1 MVRIPKFLILESTDC
16 CNLRC
21 KGCGSTQSDFPKGFM
36 DPEFYRSM
44 VDSAA
49 RDGLQDKTIIMCWA
63 NGEPLLHPD
72 LLDMLKYTTLKGFKT
87 YVTTNGMIWNKPLF
101 DWMMNEPRYYQHI
114 FSLDGLW
121 NRGNIEKAR
130 PGSDEKRIRG
140 NIEGFLELK
149 KLHKSKLDVL
159 VKIVERG
166 QDFAEIEAYI
176 DYWLRQEGLDCVVVG
191 KMLSTFDTE
200 GMRLFPCQYPDE
212 IFMLVR
218 WDRTPTLCM
227 YNPHMMNE
235 QVRPMRKIE
244 KNESILEYF
253 NTGVYAQF
261 HEDQERGIFR
271 PPCNTCGIAYT
282 GTGWRGQMKFRDPK
296 LLQQTIYTGVDYYNS
311 TFSLVD
317 KPRPASWY
325 GPVKFEE
332 AGDSRSWLK

>member
-1 MVRIPKFLILESTDC
+1 MTRIPKFLILESTNC
-16 CNLRC
+16 CNLKC
-21 KGCGSTQSDFPKGFM
+21 KGCGATQADFVKGFM

-72 LLDMLKYTTLKGFKT
+72 LLDMLKYTTLRGFKT
-87 YVTTNGMIWNKPLF
+87 YVTTNGTLWDQDLF
-101 DWMMNEPRYYQHI
+101 QWMMHEPRYYQHI

-121 NRGNIEKAR
+121 GRGNIEKAR
-130 PGSDEKRIRG
+130 PGSDEARIRKT
-140 NIEGFLELK
+140 IEGFLLLK
-149 KLHKSKLDVL
+149 KLSNSSLDVL
-159 VKIVERG
+159 IKIVERG

-176 DYWLRQEGLDCVVVG
+176 DYWLRQEGINCVVVG

-212 IFMLVR
+212 TFMLVR

-235 QVRPMRKIE
+235 QARPMRKIE
-244 KNESILEYF
+244 PNESILEYF
-253 NTGVYAQF
+253 NSGVYAQF

-282 GTGWRGQMKFRDPK
+282 GTGWRGSMKFRDPK
-296 LLQQTIYTGVDYYNS
+296 LLQETIYVGVDYYN
-311 TFSLVD
+311 TTLSLVD

-325 GPVKFEE
+325 GPTKFEQ
-332 AGDSRSWLK
+332 DPTSRGWLK